1 MKLANV
7 KQKECWKKKV
17 WLASCKTELEIS
29 YEFNQS
35 GKKQP
40 GKNCAMNFS
49 CRSHTVTLV
58 AYVYPLSG
66 RKIHKTI

>member
-7 KQKECWKKKV
+7 KQKECWKKKKI
-17 WLASCKTELEIS
+17 WLASCVTDLEIS

-40 GKNCAMNFS
+40 GKNYAMNFS
-49 CRSHTVTLV
+49 CGSHTVTLV
-58 AYVYPLSG
+58 SLCVPFV
-66 RKIHKTI
+66 RQKNT